1 MPKARAL
8 IDGAS
13 LGPDA
18 LRAVRQ
24 AFDEAWAEIASHFAQ
39 DPAQVESAR
48 LTLANALLSI
58 AEDAS
63 RDVQV
68 LKRAALQVMTQNY
81 TTLPIGAKIQPVPEA
96 MTESYWRERA
106 EEVRRLSESVLH
118 PLIKRELIDITY
130 GYERIAKMAGDHQT
144 KAAR

>member
-18 LRAVRQ
+18 LRAVGQ

-39 DPAQVESAR
+39 DPAQVEAVR

-58 AEDAS
+58 ADDAS
-63 RDVQV
+63 RDVLV

-81 TTLPIGAKIQPVPEA
+81 TTLPMGAKIQLVPEA

-106 EEVRRLSESVLH
+106 EEVRRLSESVLD
-118 PLIKRELIDITY
+118 PLIKRELIDIAY
-130 GYERIAKMAGDHQT
+130 GYDRIANMTQEQQPK
-144 KAAR
+144 

>member
-1 MPKARAL
+1 MPIARAL

-18 LRAVRQ
+18 LRAVGQ

-39 DPAQVESAR
+39 DPAQVEAVR

-58 AEDAS
+58 ADDAS
-63 RDVQV
+63 RDVLV

-81 TTLPIGAKIQPVPEA
+81 TTLPMGAKIQLVPEA

-106 EEVRRLSESVLH
+106 EEVRRLSESVLD
-118 PLIKRELIDITY
+118 PLIKRELIDIAY
-130 GYERIAKMAGDHQT
+130 GYDRIANMTQEQQPK
-144 KAAR
+144 

>member
-18 LRAVRQ
+18 LRAVGQ

-39 DPAQVESAR
+39 DPTQIETAR

-58 AEDAS
+58 ADDAS

-81 TTLPIGAKIQPVPEA
+81 TTLPIGAKTKSPLVPEA
-96 MTESYWRERA
+96 LTESYRREGA
-106 EEVRRLSESVLH
+106 EEVRRVSERVLH
-118 PLIKRELIDITY
+118 PLIKREVT
-130 GYERIAKMAGDHQT
+130 A
-144 KAAR
+144 